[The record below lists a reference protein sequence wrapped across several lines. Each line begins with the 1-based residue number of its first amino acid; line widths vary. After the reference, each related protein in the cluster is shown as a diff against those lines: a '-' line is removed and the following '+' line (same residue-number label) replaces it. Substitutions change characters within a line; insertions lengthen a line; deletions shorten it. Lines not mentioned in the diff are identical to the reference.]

1 MVGNLLVTVDEGLDF
16 HHNARLVLPRMGWD
30 ARHLD
35 GLHQANLAPLGS
47 SRVHHCLDVGMHR
60 LGHPGPVA
68 LLRRFA
74 IAIDTT

>member
-1 MVGNLLVTVDEGLDF
+1 MVGNLLFSVDENFDF
-16 HHNARLVLPRMGWD
+16 HHNDRFVLPRMGWD
-30 ARHLD
+30 AGHLD

-47 SRVHHCLDVGMHR
+47 SRVHHCLDVGMHG
-60 LGHPGPVA
+60 LGYPGLVA

>member
-1 MVGNLLVTVDEGLDF
+1 MVGNLFFSVDEDLDF
-16 HHNARLVLPRMGWD
+16 HHDDRFVLPRMGWD

-35 GLHQANLAPLGS
+35 GLHQAGLAPFGP
-47 SRVHHCLDVGMHR
+47 SRVHHRLAAGMHW
-60 LGHPGPVA
+60 LGCPGPLA